1 MKRPPITLE
10 PYGVSGS
17 HLMTL
22 FVRVEGRESVRTVSR
37 TFCQL
42 DFHEHPERM
51 PEFFRRLAD
60 DIDQIVL

>member
-10 PYGVSGS
+10 PYGVSDS
-17 HLMTL
+17 HLMAIV
-22 FVRVEGRESVRTVSR
+22 VRVEGRESVRTVSR